1 MISVLLTLLMAAVAA
16 VALAVRR
23 RSPPV
28 SLAMLATAAAGVW
41 FAWRP
46 QDLTDLAHL
55 LGVGRG
61 ADLAL
66 YIGLSLCVLALA
78 ALLLQLRHLQARFTL
93 LAREVALMRAR
104 DEQSEQGP
112 R

>member
-1 MISVLLTLLMAAVAA
+1 MISLVLTVLMAALLA

-28 SLAMLATAAAGVW
+28 ALGMMAVAVAGVW

-46 QDLTDLAHL
+46 QDLTGLAHA

-66 YIGLSLCVLALA
+66 YIGLSLCFLALA

-104 DEQSEQGP
+104 QEDEAS